1 MSTLTIRQVDE
12 DVKKR
17 LQVRAAKHGRSMEAE
32 VRAILREAV
41 SIDAAVETEDPL
53 FAALRDFR
61 RLTGGVELDI
71 PPRSDDIERPV
82 PDFS

>member
-17 LQVRAAKHGRSMEAE
+17 LQVRAAHNGRSMEAE
-32 VRAILREAV
+32 VRAILTEAV

-61 RLTGGVELDI
+61 RLTGGLELDI
-71 PPRSDDIERPV
+71 PSRADDIERPV

>member
-1 MSTLTIRQVDE
+1 MSTLTIRQVNE
-12 DVKKR
+12 DVKRR
-17 LQVRAAKHGRSMEAE
+17 LQVPAAQNGRSMEAE
-32 VRAILREAV
+32 VRAILAEAV
-41 SIDAAVETEDPL
+41 SIDIAVETDDPL

-71 PPRSDDIERPV
+71 PSRSDDVERPV

>member
-12 DVKKR
+12 GIKKR
-17 LQVRAAKHGRSMEAE
+17 LQVRAARHGRSMEAE
-32 VRAILREAV
+32 VRAILSEAV

-61 RLTGGVELDI
+61 RLTGGVDLDI
-71 PPRSDDIERPV
+71 PSRSEDIERPV

>member
-12 DVKKR
+12 GIKKR
-17 LQVRAAKHGRSMEAE
+17 LQVRAARHGRSMEAE
-32 VRAILREAV
+32 VRAILSEAV
-41 SIDAAVETEDPL
+41 LTDAAVETEDPL

-61 RLTGGVELDI
+61 RLTGGVDLDI
-71 PPRSDDIERPV
+71 PSRSEDIERPV

>member
-17 LQVRAAKHGRSMEAE
+17 LQVRAARNGRSMEAE
-32 VRAILREAV
+32 VRAILTEAV

-61 RLTGGVELDI
+61 RLTGGLELDI
-71 PPRSDDIERPV
+71 PSRADDIERPV